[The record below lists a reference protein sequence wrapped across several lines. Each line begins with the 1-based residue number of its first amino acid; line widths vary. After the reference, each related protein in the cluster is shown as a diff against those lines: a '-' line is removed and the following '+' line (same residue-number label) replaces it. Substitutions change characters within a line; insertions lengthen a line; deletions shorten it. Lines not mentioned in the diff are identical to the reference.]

1 LFFEVFIGK
10 EYKIMNRS
18 YSKIRHIQEVNR
30 NLVNRVI
37 NEQSGDFYSY
47 LKSKGYT
54 VYKNWPQEIT
64 DSNLYKKIKES
75 IKELD
80 YSPNI
85 IFCENVNK
93 GPNPIRFI
101 TDGKEVYFLVNF
113 YPYQVAENFPNPLGP
128 FKIDVI
134 KKYL

>member
-1 LFFEVFIGK
+1 MK
-10 EYKIMNRS
+10 KIVRLTES
-18 YSKIRHIQEVNR
+18 D
-30 NLVNRVI
+30 LVRLVKRVI

-47 LKSKGYT
+47 LRSKGYK

-64 DSNLYKKIKES
+64 NSNLYREIKES
-75 IKELD
+75 TKELG

-85 IFCENVNK
+85 VFCENVNK
-93 GPNPIRFI
+93 STIPIRFI
-101 TDGKEVYFLVNF
+101 TDGKQVYFLNHA
-113 YPYQVAENFPNPLGP
+113 YPYKLNEVFPNPLGP